1 MQLTWREQAWTYEIT
16 AGAFEEAAAGLL
28 ARLREPVLRSLRDTG
43 LKPEALA
50 EVALVGGAT
59 RMPIVRRAV
68 TRMFG
73 RFPAVGM
80 NPDEAIAIGAAIQ
93 AGLKARDAALKEVVL
108 TDVCPYTLGVETSHR
123 RPDGSLQAGLYAP
136 IIERNVVV
144 PASRV
149 RSFGTIADHQRSIR
163 FGVYQ
168 GEARLVADNIFLGE
182 LVVPVPPKRMGEVEV
197 ECRFTYDINGL
208 LEVDVHVPATGER
221 RQLVITDEDDGMDA
235 QKLAQRRKDLE
246 ALKVH
251 PRDTDANRAALA
263 RAARCYEH
271 FLGER
276 RAYVGGITAEFETA
290 LERQDPR
297 EAEIARGRLHEAL
310 DALEGERIL

>member
-1 MQLTWREQAWTYEIT
+1 VQ
-16 AGAFEEAAAGLL
+16 
-28 ARLREPVLRSLRDTG
+28 
-43 LKPEALA
+43 
-50 EVALVGGAT
+50 
-59 RMPIVRRAV
+59 
-68 TRMFG
+68 
-73 RFPAVGM
+73 
-80 NPDEAIAIGAAIQ
+80 
-93 AGLKARDAALKEVVL
+93 
-108 TDVCPYTLGVETSHR
+108 
-123 RPDGSLQAGLYAP
+123 
-136 IIERNVVV
+136 
-144 PASRV
+144 
-149 RSFGTIADHQRSIR
+149 SFGTIADHQRSIR

-182 LVVPVPPKRMGEVEV
+182 LVVPVPPKRMGEIEV

-235 QKLAQRRKDLE
+235 QKLAQRRKELE